1 MPFATALANKVPIIF
16 FAHLYRLS
24 LLCALVFCSQQIKSH
39 VYLHSCP
46 SPGTF
51 CGVYKFSSTSIT
63 RHRNCRYILSD
74 YKLNLAAS
82 SALCIVSAI
91 AATGL
96 LTACIVALCFP
107 TKRLKLIGLRS
118 NSRQNSRRNLTADI
132 SPELEFGVSSNDFA
146 GEDMNYH

>member
-1 MPFATALANKVPIIF
+1 M
-16 FAHLYRLS
+16 
-24 LLCALVFCSQQIKSH
+24 
-39 VYLHSCP
+39 
-46 SPGTF
+46 
-51 CGVYKFSSTSIT
+51 SIT
-63 RHRNCRYILSD
+63 RDRNCRYILSD